1 MLAPFIVR
9 ACVAASAQGAHPS
22 ANDRLRLRTVRL
34 AASTRRSTAD
44 LRAREAASRC
54 LCRHRAR
61 SRGSGG
67 GGKPGS
73 SHLASVVGLGPGAAS
88 GTGGAAFAPSSFRGP
103 SAVLAPLQA
112 VARPP
117 ALGVAARWRA
127 SLEPLHSIG
136 RRRRDARGIPCR
148 IPAPIRMRVAHN
160 ERDQHLRPCGRALA
174 HTSAAPVRS
183 PPRRP
188 RSVTPQAP
196 PPHAPNAGSR
206 HNDRAGARPARL
218 LRGG

>member
-103 SAVLAPLQA
+103 SAVRGPPAGRREAACPRRGGQMEGEPRASPLDRTPATRRTWHSVPDSGPHSHAGRAQRTGPA
-112 VARPP
+112 SPPVWTCARAHVRRARPQP
-117 ALGVAARWRA
+117 PPPPPIGHAA
-127 SLEPLHSIG
+127 G
-136 RRRRDARGIPCR
+136 
-148 IPAPIRMRVAHN
+148 
-160 ERDQHLRPCGRALA
+160 
-174 HTSAAPVRS
+174 
-183 PPRRP
+183 
-188 RSVTPQAP
+188 P